1 MGSLLVSC
9 LIIILALIALFYFL
23 YRARGQTNKRPMFQV
38 EPGGFL
44 AGERLTIFRWIYEQV
59 PQGYY
64 ACPAVRLQDAFFRP
78 KDNGLSRFILGASPL
93 ATTILDAVI
102 VSLETGKIVAVVQQ
116 VGDERM
122 GLIERTADDA
132 GVPVI
137 EGQPGNHI
145 PWETIIG

>member
-1 MGSLLVSC
+1 
-9 LIIILALIALFYFL
+9 
-23 YRARGQTNKRPMFQV
+23 MFQV
-38 EPGGFL
+38 EPGGL
-44 AGERLTIFRWIYEQV
+44 LEGERLTIFRWIYDQV

-64 ACPAVRLQDAFFRP
+64 VCPAVRLQDAFFRP
-78 KDNGLSRFILGASPL
+78 KDTGLARFVLASSPL

-102 VSLETGKIVAVVQQ
+102 VSLETGRIVAVVQQ

-137 EGQPGNHI
+137 EGRPGNHI
-145 PWETIIG
+145 PWEKIIG